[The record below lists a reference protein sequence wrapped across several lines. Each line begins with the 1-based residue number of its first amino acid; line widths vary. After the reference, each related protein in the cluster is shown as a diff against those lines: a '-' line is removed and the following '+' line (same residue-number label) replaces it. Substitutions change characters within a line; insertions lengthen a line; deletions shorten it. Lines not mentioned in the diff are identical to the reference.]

1 MIVAFALI
9 NLAAVTRV
17 ILPLFD
23 AQHYSLWVML
33 AGIFWTLAF
42 VLFLLVYTRILILPR
57 VDGRPG

>member
-1 MIVAFALI
+1 MI
-9 NLAAVTRV
+9 NLAALTRV

-23 AQHYSLWVML
+23 AKHYNLWILL

-42 VLFLLVYTRILILPR
+42 TLFVLVYARILILPR